1 MHDNPLILEIV
12 INTASVCGI
21 EPNVLMSKSRKRTI
35 VTARQMA
42 IHRIHALS
50 RCMPNATR
58 FSLCEIGRYFGK
70 DHTTVLHSIDTVNGL
85 LRYENLKKLYD
96 DVCTA
101 TQHIKFATP
110 TDEMSFIERVN
121 ILPPEIKAQIENYLT
136 KIGH

>member
-1 MHDNPLILEIV
+1 MHENPIFLEIV
-12 INTASVCGI
+12 INTASVCNI
-21 EPNVLMSKSRKRTI
+21 EPNELMSKSRKRQI

-42 IHRIHALS
+42 IHRIHGLT
-50 RCMPNATR
+50 RCMPYATR
-58 FSLCEIGRYFGK
+58 PSLFEIGRYFGK

-96 DVCTA
+96 DVCLS

-110 TDEMSFIERVN
+110 TDEMTFLERVN
-121 ILPPEIKAQIENYLT
+121 ILPPEIKAEIENYLT

>member
-1 MHDNPLILEIV
+1 MHELFLEIV

-21 EPNVLMSKSRKRTI
+21 EPNELMSKSRKRTI

-42 IHRIHALS
+42 IHRIHFLS
-50 RCMPNATR
+50 RPMPNATR
-58 FSLCEIGRYFGK
+58 PSSGEIGRYFGK

-85 LRYENLKKLYD
+85 LRYDNLKRLYD
-96 DVCTA
+96 DICLA

-110 TDEMSFIERVN
+110 NDEMTFIERVN
-121 ILPPEIKAQIENYLT
+121 ILPPEIKAEIENYLT

>member
-1 MHDNPLILEIV
+1 MHDNPLFLEIV

-21 EPNVLMSKSRKRTI
+21 EPNELMSKSRKRSI

-50 RCMPNATR
+50 RCMPYVTR
-58 FSLCEIGRYFGK
+58 FTLYQIGQYFGK
-70 DHTTVLHSIDTVNGL
+70 DHSTVLHSIDTVNGL
-85 LRYENLKKLYD
+85 LRYENIKKLYD

-110 TDEMSFIERVN
+110 TAEMSFLERVN